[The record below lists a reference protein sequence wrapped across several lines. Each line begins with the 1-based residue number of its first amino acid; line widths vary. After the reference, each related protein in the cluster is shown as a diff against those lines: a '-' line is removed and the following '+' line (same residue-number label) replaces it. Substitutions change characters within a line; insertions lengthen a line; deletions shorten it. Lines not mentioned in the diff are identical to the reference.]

1 MSYVIHN
8 RYGSYCAV
16 CQAVLTQEEVDFD
29 TCHACGGDGFDG
41 DDDIADPINL
51 AGSGPLPIRP
61 REG

>member
-16 CQAVLTQEEVDFD
+16 CQAVLSQEEADFD
-29 TCHACGGDGFDG
+29 TCDACGGEGFG
-41 DDDIADPINL
+41 DDDFDDPINL
-51 AGSGPLPIRP
+51 AGFGPVAIRP